1 MDIWNCY
8 DGEGFAKRGI
18 VTVTLNHR
26 LGIFGYLAHPE
37 LTAEDEHH
45 TSGNY
50 GMLDIIEALKWV
62 KKNISAF
69 GGDPDQITVFGQSGG
84 GGKSV
89 MMLTTPLTDGIVKGA
104 IMQSGGGVDMTR
116 GELHLKEAEEN
127 GKKGLT
133 LGICFCG

>member
-1 MDIWNCY
+1 M
-8 DGEGFAKRGI
+8 
-18 VTVTLNHR
+18 
-26 LGIFGYLAHPE
+26 
-37 LTAEDEHH
+37 
-45 TSGNY
+45 
-50 GMLDIIEALKWV
+50 

-127 GKKGLT
+127 GKKVIDFMGYASVDEARKASPEELLKKIREYCDNNPLKMMGLFGPNADGYVFPEA
-133 LGICFCG
+133 LESPGSER